1 MASLGDGQVD
11 VAKVSQNEADLRRQV
26 EQVQKQLE
34 KYQAVYGDSSSLPPE
49 TAQLSEELQRK
60 QDEIEKL
67 RIQDKQREQ
76 VYTNARCSPAYAHA

>member
-34 KYQAVYGDSSSLPPE
+34 KYQAVYGDTSSLPPE

-60 QDEIEKL
+60 QDEVEKL

-76 VYTNARCSPAYAHA
+76 VCTNTWCSPA